1 MGYQIGHLING
12 PSGNTYTTIE
22 EAEAALD
29 QLVNSTREEE
39 AHALREILDSYAD
52 GYDRPAATENHSQ
65 HRFAQMVEAGEDMKP
80 AAHPCVCASHRAV
93 VTGMATIE
101 RRA

>member
-12 PSGNTYTTIE
+12 PSGNTYATIE
-22 EAEAALD
+22 AAEAALD
-29 QLVNSTREEE
+29 QLVNATWQEE
-39 AHALREILDSYAD
+39 AHALREILESCAD
-52 GYDRPAATENHSQ
+52 RYDRPAGTENHNQ
-65 HRFAQMVEAGEDMKP
+65 HRFAQMVEAGEDME
-80 AAHPCVCASHRAV
+80 AAARACVRASHRAV